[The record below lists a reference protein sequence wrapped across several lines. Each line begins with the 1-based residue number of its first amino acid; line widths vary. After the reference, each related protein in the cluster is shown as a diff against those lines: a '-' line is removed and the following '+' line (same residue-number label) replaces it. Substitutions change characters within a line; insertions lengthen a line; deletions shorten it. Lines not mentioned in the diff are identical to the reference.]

1 MIYNFYKIYHHVKK
15 IYKLFII
22 FIQFKPLYKGLRMN
36 EMNRK
41 VINETIDEIKEII
54 KKKSTEQFENKAK
67 LIIKLSTIL
76 LMEKSK

>member
-1 MIYNFYKIYHHVKK
+1 
-15 IYKLFII
+15 
-22 FIQFKPLYKGLRMN
+22 MN
-36 EMNRK
+36 EMNRR